1 MNWQPKQL
9 LVRSL
14 AAFGLL
20 VTALVL
26 ATAAR
31 QHRKFEAPYPRLHA
45 STDPVLIERGRYLA
59 FGPAHCIDCHG
70 TPGAGGPTGRA
81 PLAGGKEFHLPVG
94 TFRVPNITPD
104 TRTGIGRYRDEEI
117 ARMLRY
123 GVRPNGEAVLP
134 FMPFADLSDEDLT
147 ALLSYLRSQEPVAHA
162 VAKHELNLVGR
173 VVNAFVLAPRG
184 PSRPPVARVAREATA
199 AYGRYLTHSIGN
211 CVACHTKLDMRT
223 GELVA
228 PPFSGGAV
236 HPSTTDPG
244 QNFVTPNL
252 TPDKR
257 WGWLNGWSEEA
268 FVARLHAGRVQQ
280 GSPMPWEAFAR
291 IDEQDARAIYRYLKT
306 LPPSPGGPDPT
317 NRNSVAE
324 RVADR

>member
-1 MNWQPKQL
+1 
-9 LVRSL
+9 
-14 AAFGLL
+14 
-20 VTALVL
+20 
-26 ATAAR
+26 
-31 QHRKFEAPYPRLHA
+31 
-45 STDPVLIERGRYLA
+45 
-59 FGPAHCIDCHG
+59 
-70 TPGAGGPTGRA
+70 
-81 PLAGGKEFHLPVG
+81 
-94 TFRVPNITPD
+94 
-104 TRTGIGRYRDEEI
+104 
-117 ARMLRY
+117 
-123 GVRPNGEAVLP
+123 
-134 FMPFADLSDEDLT
+134 
-147 ALLSYLRSQEPVAHA
+147 
-162 VAKHELNLVGR
+162 
-173 VVNAFVLAPRG
+173 
-184 PSRPPVARVAREATA
+184 
-199 AYGRYLTHSIGN
+199 
-211 CVACHTKLDMRT
+211 
-223 GELVA
+223 
-228 PPFSGGAV
+228 V